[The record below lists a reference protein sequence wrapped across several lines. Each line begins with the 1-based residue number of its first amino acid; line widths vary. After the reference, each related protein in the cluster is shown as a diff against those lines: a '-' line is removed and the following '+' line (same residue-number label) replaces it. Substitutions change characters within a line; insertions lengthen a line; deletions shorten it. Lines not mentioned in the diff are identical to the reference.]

1 MSQESIK
8 PINVAEELSNSFL
21 EYSMSVIISRAL
33 PDVRD
38 GLKPSQRRVLYAMR
52 QLGVTPGKAHVKCAK
67 IVGETMGNYHPH
79 GDQSIYSTLV
89 NMGQPWSMREML
101 VDGQGNFGSVEGDA
115 AASMRYT
122 EARLHHLGMAMM
134 EDLDKDTVDFQP
146 NYDGSQEEPTV
157 LPSAFPNF
165 LVNGGTG
172 IAVGMATNLAPHNL
186 GEVIDGICAQIEN
199 PEITLPELMQH
210 IKGPDFPVSCEIR
223 GIRGIE
229 EYFRTGRGSMRL
241 RGKVEIEENEN
252 GKSLIVIREV
262 PYGVNRAV
270 LQERIAEL
278 VNEKTL
284 TGISGM
290 RDLSDEETRIEIEL
304 KRDARAQV
312 VVAQLFKLT
321 ALETSFSVNMLAIH
335 KNRPKQLSL
344 KEAIDAYIEHRR
356 EVIIRRTRFLL
367 GKAEER
373 AELLEAFLLALGHLD
388 DFIKIIRDSKNRDE
402 ARERLAAY
410 QFSTATAEGL
420 GILIR
425 SQAAVQGDRYVFSE
439 RQVNAI
445 LELRLYQLTGLE
457 RDKVKGEYDEIL
469 ETIKDLLD
477 ILAREERVLNIIKDE
492 LRALKE
498 KHATPRK
505 CPILAEAGEIAMEEL
520 IANDAMIVTLS
531 HRGYV
536 KRTPA
541 SEYRLQGRGGKGLK
555 GMETKATA
563 KDEADDF
570 IEHLFSVQAHD
581 YLLFFTNTGRV
592 YVERV
597 YGLPEGSRTS
607 TGRSIKNVLDLKP
620 EEKIAA
626 LLRLERA
633 TDENGNDVTFREDAG
648 YIFFATRNGKV
659 KKTALND
666 FRNYRKAGLTAIN
679 LDEGNDLI
687 GVNLTTGDNEII
699 LVTRNGLSVR
709 FTEGVYKKPQGEPG
723 EGEEAAEEETGGDE
737 EAVEDD
743 GTPQIRPQ
751 GRATAG
757 VTGIRLGKDDAVIGM
772 AIVTEGATLLVAA
785 ENGLGKRTDFKSYP
799 YRRRGGK
806 GVKTM
811 NVTEKTGKV
820 VSAVAVTEQDELML
834 MTSTGQSI
842 RIKVGGEKGI
852 RETGRVA
859 QGVKLLTLKEGEKLQ
874 DVAIVIPDGED
885 AAGEVSEALSDEPGE
900 ALQGRELQGEEPAG
914 DDAT

>member
-1 MSQESIK
+1 MSQDSIK

-52 QLGVTPGKAHVKCAK
+52 QLGVTPGKSHVKCAK
-67 IVGETMGNYHPH
+67 IVGETMGNFHPH
-79 GDQSIYSTLV
+79 GDSSIYSTLV

-134 EDLDKDTVDFQP
+134 DDLDKNTVDFQP
-146 NYDGSQEEPTV
+146 NYDGSQQEPTV

-186 GEVIDGICAQIEN
+186 GEVIDGICAQIDN
-199 PEITLPELMQH
+199 PAITLPELMH
-210 IKGPDFPVSCEIR
+210 FIKGPDFPVACEIR

-229 EYFRTGRGSMRL
+229 NYFATGRGSMRL
-241 RGKVEIEENEN
+241 RGKVEIEEHEN
-252 GKSLIVIREV
+252 GRSFIVIREV
-262 PYGVNRAV
+262 PYGVNRAT

-278 VNEKTL
+278 VNEKSL

-304 KRDARAQV
+304 KRDARPQV

-321 ALETSFSVNMLAIH
+321 SLETSFSVNMLAIH
-335 KNRPKQLSL
+335 EKRPKQFSL

-356 EVIIRRTRFLL
+356 EVIIRRTRYLL

-388 DFIKIIRDSKNRDE
+388 DFIKIIRESKNRDE

-410 QFSTATAEGL
+410 HFPLATAESL

-425 SQAAVQGDRYVFSE
+425 SQAAIQGDRYVFSE

-445 LELRLYQLTGLE
+445 LELRLYQLTGME
-457 RDKVKGEYDEIL
+457 RDKVKGEYDGVLID
-469 ETIKDLLD
+469 IKDLMD
-477 ILAREERVLNIIKDE
+477 ILAREIRVLTIIKDE
-492 LRALKE
+492 LKLIRDKP
-498 KHATPRK
+498 ATPRK
-505 CPILAEAGEIAMEEL
+505 CPILAEAGEVAMEDL

-541 SEYRLQGRGGKGLK
+541 TEYRLQGRGGKGLK
-555 GMETKATA
+555 GMETRATG
-563 KDEADDF
+563 KGEADDF

-581 YLLFFTNTGRV
+581 YLMFFTNTGRV

-597 YGLPEGSRTS
+597 FELPEGSRTAM
-607 TGRSIKNVLDLKP
+607 GRSIKNVLNLQP

-626 LLRLERA
+626 LLRLERV
-633 TDENGNDVTFREDAG
+633 TDDNGNDITFREDAG
-648 YIFFATRNGKV
+648 FVFFATRTGKV
-659 KKTALND
+659 KKTPLND
-666 FRNYRKAGLTAIN
+666 FRNYRQAGIIAIN
-679 LDEGNDLI
+679 LEENNELI
-687 GVNLTTGDNEII
+687 GVRRTSGSDDII
-699 LVTRNGLSVR
+699 LVTHNGLSLR
-709 FTEGVYKKPQGEPG
+709 FDENDARSLGRNSIGVMGIRPR
-723 EGEEAAEEETGGDE
+723 
-737 EAVEDD
+737 EDD
-743 GTPQIRPQ
+743 Y
-751 GRATAG
+751 
-757 VTGIRLGKDDAVIGM
+757 VIGL
-772 AIVTEGATLLVAA
+772 ALVTDDCTLLVAS
-785 ENGLGKRTDFKSYP
+785 ENGLGKRTPFGD
-799 YRRRGGK
+799 YRKQSRGGK
-806 GVKTM
+806 GIITM
-811 NVTEKTGKV
+811 KVTDKTGPV
-820 VSAVAVTEQDELML
+820 VGAVTVTDADELML

-842 RIKVGGEKGI
+842 RIRVSEI
-852 RETGRVA
+852 RETGRNA
-859 QGVKLLTLKEGEKLQ
+859 QGVKLLTLKASEKLQ
-874 DVAIVIPDGED
+874 DVSLVIPDGED
-885 AAGEVSEALSDEPGE
+885 SEGALTSADDSESPDGALASAGELETLDIESPEDTDTV
-900 ALQGRELQGEEPAG
+900 
-914 DDAT
+914 

>member
-1 MSQESIK
+1 MSNDSIK
-8 PINVAEELSNSFL
+8 PINVAEELSQSFL

-67 IVGETMGNYHPH
+67 IVGETMGNFHPH

-122 EARLHHLGMAMM
+122 EARLHPLGMAMM
-134 EDLDKDTVDFQP
+134 EDLDKATVDFQP
-146 NYDGSQEEPTV
+146 NYDGSQDEPSV

-186 GEVIDGICAQIEN
+186 GEVIDGICAQIDH
-199 PEITLPELMQH
+199 PQITLPELMQH

-241 RGKVEIEENEN
+241 RGKVEIEESE
-252 GKSLIVIREV
+252 GGRSLIVIREV

-278 VNEKTL
+278 VNEKVL

-304 KRDARAQV
+304 KRDARPQV
-312 VVAQLFKLT
+312 VVNQLFKLT

-335 KNRPKQLSL
+335 QNRPKQLSL

-356 EVIIRRTRFLL
+356 EVVIRRTRFLL

-388 DFIKIIRDSKNRDE
+388 DFIRIIRDSKNRDE
-402 ARERLAAY
+402 ARERLSAY
-410 QFSTATAEGL
+410 PFSVGTAEKL

-445 LELRLYQLTGLE
+445 LELRLYQLTGME
-457 RDKVKGEYDEIL
+457 QDKVKGEYDGIL
-469 ETIKDLLD
+469 VEIKDLLD
-477 ILAREERVLNIIKDE
+477 ILAREIRVLTIIKDE
-492 LRALKE
+492 LRAIKD

-505 CPILAEAGEIAMEEL
+505 CPILAEAGEVAMEDL

-555 GMETKATA
+555 GMETKAT
-563 KDEADDF
+563 KSDEPDDF
-570 IEHLFSVQAHD
+570 VEHLFSVQAHD
-581 YLLFFTNTGRV
+581 YLMFFTNTGRV

-597 YGLPEGSRTS
+597 FELPEGSRTS
-607 TGRSIKNVLDLKP
+607 TGRSIKNVLNLKP

-626 LLRLERA
+626 LLRLERV
-633 TDENGNDVTFREDAG
+633 TDEQGNDVTFREDAG
-648 YIFFATRNGKV
+648 FIFFATRNGKV
-659 KKTALND
+659 KKTALHD
-666 FRNYRKAGLTAIN
+666 FRNYRKDGIIAIN

-687 GVNLTTGDNEII
+687 GVNLTRGDDEII
-699 LVTRNGLSVR
+699 LVTRKGLSIR
-709 FTEGVYKKPQGEPG
+709 FTEGVYRKPVGVAE
-723 EGEEAAEEETGGDE
+723 EGEAVDDEGVEEEPS
-737 EAVEDD
+737 EDD

-757 VTGIRLGKDDAVIGM
+757 VTGIRLGKDDAVVGM
-772 AIVTEGATLLVAA
+772 AIVTGGATLLVAA

-799 YRRRGGK
+799 VRRRGGK

-811 NVTEKTGKV
+811 NVTEKTGPV
-820 VSAVAVTEQDELML
+820 VGALTVTETDELML

-842 RIKVGGEKGI
+842 RIRVNEI

-859 QGVKLLTLKEGEKLQ
+859 QGVKLLTLRDGEKLQ
-874 DVAIVIPDGED
+874 DISLVIPDGDDGDVPESPAGEGEVMVEAPED
-885 AAGEVSEALSDEPGE
+885 AGGVDS
-900 ALQGRELQGEEPAG
+900 
-914 DDAT
+914 

>member
-8 PINVAEELSNSFL
+8 PINVAEELSKSFL
-21 EYSMSVIISRAL
+21 DYSMSVIISRAL

-52 QLGVTPGKAHVKCAK
+52 QLGVTPGKPHVKCAR
-67 IVGETMGNYHPH
+67 IVGETMGNFHPH

-89 NMGQPWSMREML
+89 NMGQPWSMRDML
-101 VDGQGNFGSVEGDA
+101 IDGQGNFGSVEGDG

-122 EARLHHLGMAMM
+122 EARLHPLGMAMM

-146 NYDGSQEEPTV
+146 NYDGSQDEPTV

-186 GEVIDGICAQIEN
+186 GEVIDGICAQIDK
-199 PEITLPELMQH
+199 PDISLPELMQY
-210 IKGPDFPVSCEIR
+210 IKGPDFPVACEIR

-229 EYFRTGRGSMRL
+229 DYFRTGRGSMRL

-252 GKSLIVIREV
+252 GRSIITIREV
-262 PYGVNRAV
+262 PYGVNRAT
-270 LQERIAEL
+270 LQERIADL

-290 RDLSDEETRIEIEL
+290 RDLSDAETRIEIEL
-304 KRDARAQV
+304 KRDARPQV
-312 VVAQLFKLT
+312 VVNQLFKLT

-335 KNRPKQLSL
+335 QNRPKQLSL

-356 EVIIRRTRFLL
+356 EVIIRRTRYLL

-410 QFSTATAEGL
+410 HFPVATAEAL

-425 SQAAVQGDRYVFSE
+425 SQAAIQGERYVFSE

-445 LELRLYQLTGLE
+445 LELRLYQLTGME
-457 RDKVKGEYDEIL
+457 RDKVKGEYDSIL
-469 ETIKDLLD
+469 VDIKDLLD
-477 ILAREERVLNIIKDE
+477 ILAREERVLTIIKDE
-492 LRALKE
+492 LRAIKD

-505 CPILAEAGEIAMEEL
+505 CPILAEAGEVAMEDL

-555 GMETKATA
+555 GMETRATG
-563 KDEADDF
+563 KDEPDDF

-581 YLLFFTNTGRV
+581 YVMFFTNTGRV

-597 YGLPEGSRTS
+597 YELPEGTRTS
-607 TGRSIKNVLDLKP
+607 MGRSIRNVLNLKP

-626 LLRLERA
+626 LLRLER
-633 TDENGNDVTFREDAG
+633 TVDDDGNDVTFREDAG
-648 YIFFATRNGKV
+648 FVFFATRSGKV

-666 FRNYRKAGLTAIN
+666 FRNYRKDGIIAIILEEAN
-679 LDEGNDLI
+679 ELI
-687 GVNLTTGDNEII
+687 GVRLTSGSNEIV
-699 LVTRNGLSVR
+699 LVTHGGMSLR
-709 FTEGVYKKPQGEPG
+709 FH
-723 EGEEAAEEETGGDE
+723 
-737 EAVEDD
+737 EDD
-743 GTPQIRPQ
+743 SRSMGRASAGVRGIRPDEGDFVVGLALVTQ
-751 GRATAG
+751 GS
-757 VTGIRLGKDDAVIGM
+757 
-772 AIVTEGATLLVAA
+772 TLLVAS
-785 ENGLGKRTDFKSYP
+785 ENGLGKRTDFEE
-799 YRRRGGK
+799 YRRQSRGGK
-806 GVKTM
+806 GIITM
-811 NVTEKTGKV
+811 KVTDKTGPV
-820 VSAVAVTEQDELML
+820 VGAVTVTNDDELML

-842 RIKVGGEKGI
+842 RIRVAEI
-852 RETGRVA
+852 RETGRNA
-859 QGVKLLTLKEGEKLQ
+859 MGVKLLTLKEGEKLQ
-874 DVAIVIPDGED
+874 DISRFIPDGED
-885 AAGEVSEALSDEPGE
+885 AEGALEGAPEDMERG
-900 ALQGRELQGEEPAG
+900 L
-914 DDAT
+914 